1 VTDATKKQLFT
12 FTTKNGPKFVPH
24 LAPAAPL
31 SKGGRPPLTKT
42 YARKP
47 RTKDTAKPQD
57 TLTPVYSTNT
67 VTVAVKDTSATNS
80 TTGFVVAPSSHVPTT
95 SKVMA
100 TTNTMVYLSDNTMVG
115 LSDTTNTIVGLSDT
129 TTTIPKQPS
138 TNAMIVA
145 NPTVQAPDSP
155 ATYFATVMNDEV
167 SINTC
172 PEEFIMDL
180 EVATIQHMEE
190 VDTMMVDEGY
200 NTAESTASGKSSPT
214 SSIGDD
220 VVTLNNHDQDH
231 TVEWSLPADFNI
243 NAIDIDFV
251 LQQTEVANAVDGIL
265 PDHQEFNFIGTY
277 ETTEEMNKALDLEP
291 KQDAPKERRR
301 HKLGPKQQ
309 KLEELP
315 RENIDNVKRCR
326 EYRKNKNIKLSV
338 EEEELKELEE
348 RNAELREKE
357 KMMVEKLSKAQGAYI
372 RLIREGR
379 VKFA

>member
-57 TLTPVYSTNT
+57 ILTPVNSINT

-100 TTNTMVYLSDNTMVG
+100 TTNTMVG
-115 LSDTTNTIVGLSDT
+115 LSDTPTAIAAT
-129 TTTIPKQPS
+129 TTTEQPS
-138 TNAMIVA
+138 TNT
-145 NPTVQAPDSP
+145 TVQAPDSP

-220 VVTLNNHDQDH
+220 VVTLTNLDQDP

-326 EYRKNKNIKLSV
+326 EYRKNKNIKLSM

>member
-1 VTDATKKQLFT
+1 
-12 FTTKNGPKFVPH
+12 VPH

-57 TLTPVYSTNT
+57 TLTPVNSTNNT
-67 VTVAVKDTSATNS
+67 DTVKDTSATTS

-100 TTNTMVYLSDNTMVG
+100 TTNTMVYLSD
-115 LSDTTNTIVGLSDT
+115 TTNTMVGLSDT

-145 NPTVQAPDSP
+145 NPTVQAPPSP
-155 ATYFATVMNDEV
+155 ATYFASVMNEEV

-200 NTAESTASGKSSPT
+200 NTAESTASGMSSPT

-291 KQDAPKERRR
+291 KQDALKERRR

-326 EYRKNKNIKLSV
+326 EYRKNKNIKLSM